1 MNTSD
6 IVVKKSPLTLS
17 DDNRSSSQCRFKAS
31 LSHVPTKHIKLLS
44 TGKTIT
50 KDSSFDSSVSVAQ
63 VFPHLD
69 IC

>member
-1 MNTSD
+1 MDISD
-6 IVVKKSPLTLS
+6 FVVKKSPLTLS

-44 TGKTIT
+44 TGETIT
-50 KDSSFDSSVSVAQ
+50 KDSSFDSLVSVAQ
-63 VFPHLD
+63 VFPCFD